1 MPTRLLPTLRL
12 ATALGLVFLG
22 LAALGSAGCEVLG
35 SPSRV
40 KAGQLYVSGQA
51 RYDTYFAAVH
61 LEQAGAAKWA
71 EERKAA
77 RKPLVEQ
84 LRLPADAS
92 DDTIAQATRDHLSTG
107 TLRLDVSGAE
117 AHVVPADQTKQASPR
132 DLLAAI
138 EQTARTEADRSQ
150 KLRDLPGKLDQ
161 LAKQGHDLE
170 GHIGE
175 DFGKQAG
182 QKPFEVKEEIDAS
195 LTVLGDLAHAAQ
207 RESKT
212 AGDFLLQLQ
221 RAVAAGSEVPAAASK
236 EPSPPPAPHPPAH
249 HPKPKKPEEPASSP
263 AVAHSEPP
271 AAPKPKAQPPAT
283 PKPQPKPAAAE
294 VFQP

>member
-1 MPTRLLPTLRL
+1 MPIRLPLTLRL
-12 ATALGLVFLG
+12 AVALGLVFLG
-22 LAALGSAGCEVLG
+22 IVALGGCEVLG

-61 LEQAGAAKWA
+61 LEQVGAAKWA

-77 RKPLVEQ
+77 RRPLVEQ
-84 LRLPADAS
+84 LKLPPEAS
-92 DDTIAQATRDHLSTG
+92 DEVIAQATRDHLSSG

-150 KLRDLPGKLDQ
+150 KLRDLPAKLDQ

-195 LTVLGDLAHAAQ
+195 FTVLRDLARASQ
-207 RESKT
+207 RESKS
-212 AGDFLLQLQ
+212 AGDFLTQLQ
-221 RAVAAGSEVPAAASK
+221 RAVATGSEVPAASSQ
-236 EPSPPPAPHPPAH
+236 EPSPKPSPHPPAH

-271 AAPKPKAQPPAT
+271 AAPKPK
-283 PKPQPKPAAAE
+283 PQPKPAPAAE